1 MECSSFE
8 HNPCC
13 LQVNKEQNF
22 GTGWKK
28 PNAYHLDRPLY
39 FAIALVQT
47 PYSNCRDGSINLHLA
62 LGMPWHR
69 VNFVAPRMSGV
80 ASI

>member
-22 GTGWKK
+22 GTGRKE
-28 PNAYHLDRPLY
+28 PNAYRLDRPLLIR
-39 FAIALVQT
+39 FPFGPN
-47 PYSNCRDGSINLHLA
+47 PYGNCRNGSINLHLA

-69 VNFVAPRMSGV
+69 VKFCNSRMSGV